1 MGVVVS
7 EASGSSLR
15 VRTSEVGL
23 DDERLERLLSGLGVR
38 EDGDGVALFSCLLDT
53 LGPGDARLLDVAAS
67 FAACHNALWGQED
80 RLRGLLGLLTL
91 RCESVRELGSEPRLV
106 FDSLERL
113 VMESARL
120 EGEAIRTI
128 WREPMLKP
136 AAAAVALGAKAANRE
151 KVRRLRLRSA
161 LLGLPHSNGFLYP
174 AFQFDPRRRGVF
186 PEVGAVNQRL
196 GSDRDPWGVAS
207 WWVSHHSRLR
217 ARPVDLVGTGRA
229 DDLAAAAA
237 AMVEP
242 LG

>member
-1 MGVVVS
+1 MD

-15 VRTSEVGL
+15 IRTSRIGL
-23 DDERLERLLSGLGVR
+23 DDERLEKLLSELGVH
-38 EDGDGVALFSCLLDT
+38 EGSGDVTLFSYLLDA
-53 LGPGDARLLDVAAS
+53 LGPSDARLLDAAAS
-67 FAACHNALWGQED
+67 FAACHNALKGQED

-91 RCESVRELGSEPRLV
+91 RCESARELGAEPRQV
-106 FDSLERL
+106 FDSLERM
-113 VMESARL
+113 VTESAQL

-136 AAAAVALGAKAANRE
+136 AAAAVALGAKATNRE

-174 AFQFDPRRRGVF
+174 AFQFDSRRRDIY
-186 PEVGAVNQRL
+186 PEVRAVNHRL
-196 GSDRDPWGVAS
+196 GSDEDPWGVAS
-207 WWVSHHSRLR
+207 WWVSQHSRLR

-229 DDLAAAAA
+229 DDLAAVAAA
-237 AMVEP
+237 TVEA

>member
-1 MGVVVS
+1 MN

-15 VRTSEVGL
+15 IQTSKIGL
-23 DDERLERLLSGLGVR
+23 DDERLVRLLSELGVR
-38 EDGDGVALFSCLLDT
+38 EGSDDVTWLSYLLDA
-53 LGPGDARLLDVAAS
+53 LGPSDGRLLDAAAS
-67 FAACHNALWGQED
+67 FAACHNALKGQEN

-91 RCESVRELGSEPRLV
+91 RCESARELGGEPRQV
-106 FDSLERL
+106 FDSLERM
-113 VMESARL
+113 VTESAQL

-174 AFQFDPRRRGVF
+174 AFQFDSRRRDVF
-186 PEVGAVNQRL
+186 PEVRAVNHRL
-196 GSDRDPWGVAS
+196 GSDEDPWGVAS
-207 WWVSHHSRLR
+207 WWVSPHSRLR
-217 ARPVDLVGTGRA
+217 ARPVDLVGTGRE
-229 DDLAAAAA
+229 DDLTAAAA

>member
-1 MGVVVS
+1 MIVD

-15 VRTSEVGL
+15 IQTSKIGL
-23 DDERLERLLSGLGVR
+23 DDERLKRLSSELGVR
-38 EDGDGVALFSCLLDT
+38 EGSDEVALLSYLLDA
-53 LGPGDARLLDVAAS
+53 LGPGDARLLDAAAS

-80 RLRGLLGLLTL
+80 RLRGFLGLLTL
-91 RCESVRELGSEPRLV
+91 RCESARELGAEPRLV

-113 VMESARL
+113 VTESTRL
-120 EGEAIRTI
+120 EGEAVRTI

-136 AAAAVALGAKAANRE
+136 AAAAVALGAKPANRE

-174 AFQFDPRRRGVF
+174 AFQFDTRRRDIF
-186 PEVGAVNQRL
+186 PEVRAVNQRL

-229 DDLAAAAA
+229 GDLAAAAA
-237 AMVEP
+237 AMVEA

>member
-1 MGVVVS
+1 VIVDEV
-7 EASGSSLR
+7 SGSSLR
-15 VRTSEVGL
+15 VRASRVGL
-23 DDERLERLLSGLGVR
+23 DDERLGRLLSGLGVA
-38 EDGDGVALFSCLLDT
+38 EGSDDVALFSYLLDA
-53 LGPGDARLLDVAAS
+53 LGPSDARLLDAAAS
-67 FAACHNALWGQED
+67 FAACHDALWGQED
-80 RLRGLLGLLTL
+80 RLRGFLGLLTL
-91 RCESVRELGSEPRLV
+91 RCGSVRELGAEPRQV
-106 FDSLERL
+106 FDSLERM
-113 VMESARL
+113 VTESARL

-174 AFQFDPRRRGVF
+174 AFQFDSRRREVF
-186 PEVGAVNQRL
+186 AEVREVNHRL